1 VSACRDP
8 PPGAARI
15 CLMAP
20 MSIQLAA
27 AFVITSFAGT
37 LMFLH
42 GLSVRLLDRRPTRC
56 KVCGGVPH
64 RTCRCRVD

>member
-1 VSACRDP
+1 
-8 PPGAARI
+8 
-15 CLMAP
+15 MAP

-42 GLSVRLLDRRPTRC
+42 GVSVRLLERRPTRC
-56 KVCGGVPH
+56 RVCGGVPH
-64 RTCRCRVD
+64 RTCTCGVD